1 MAGRTA
7 QRIKI
12 DTFLF
17 ETRVLSDISAVT
29 TGTGFGLG
37 FLIAHLVGFSMQR
50 VTVRTI
56 DGGPVMCTTNEYN
69 L

>member
-17 ETRVLSDISAVT
+17 EPRVLSDISAVT

-37 FLIAHLVGFSMQR
+37 FLIAHPVGFSMHR
-50 VTVRTI
+50 VTV
-56 DGGPVMCTTNEYN
+56 
-69 L
+69 